1 MNKKVIIIGSIVF
14 LTAGICL
21 ATVFDFYLK
30 MHGTAE
36 IIGPEFYIGSAP
48 EETLLINEKPS
59 PCASFPI
66 DNIYRTFKT
75 ADLESSD
82 FGYTPKARFSVR
94 AKVATDTPQN
104 LILNFGYFDTFGSLH
119 LVCSH
124 SVSLTNT
131 LNDYTSEPI
140 ICSEMPAN
148 VKNFYYEFQKG
159 CTDCDYTVS
168 KCASGFYTKVE
179 LQK

>member
-21 ATVFDFYLK
+21 AIVFDFYLK
-30 MHGTAE
+30 MHGTMETA
-36 IIGPEFYIGSAP
+36 GPEFYIGSAE
-48 EETLLINEKPS
+48 EETLLVNEKPKD
-59 PCASFPI
+59 CAHFGI
-66 DNIYRTFKT
+66 NGGYRVFKT
-75 ADLESSD
+75 DDLEVSD
-82 FGYTPKARFSVR
+82 FGYIPKAHFSVR

-104 LILNFGYFDTFGSLH
+104 LILNFGYFDTLDSLH
-119 LVCSH
+119 PVCSY

-131 LNDYTSEPI
+131 LNDYTSDPVV
-140 ICSEMPAN
+140 CSEMPAN

-159 CTDCDYTVS
+159 CTDCDYTIS
-168 KCASGFYTKVE
+168 KCASGFYSKVE